1 MGFREI
7 KQTSRRRLHDKMK
20 VAANHYVAGNVLAT
34 PTLIYVRAHNKN
46 VNQGDQAGTSL
57 GFAEVREDIPK
68 VIFDLTEIIPARLDV
83 VIISATEGYRIKL
96 VDPEDGE
103 FVTTQANRLSAAE
116 IGGYSAP

>member
-57 GFAEVREDIPK
+57 GFADAGAMVAALGFGWI
-68 VIFDLTEIIPARLDV
+68 ARRFGERNARKRDF
-83 VIISATEGYRIKL
+83 IRRRSAVK
-96 VDPEDGE
+96 
-103 FVTTQANRLSAAE
+103 
-116 IGGYSAP
+116 